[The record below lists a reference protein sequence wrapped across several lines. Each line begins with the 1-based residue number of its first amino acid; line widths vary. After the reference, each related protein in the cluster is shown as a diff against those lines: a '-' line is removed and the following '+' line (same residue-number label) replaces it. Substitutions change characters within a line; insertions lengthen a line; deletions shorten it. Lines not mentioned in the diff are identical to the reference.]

1 MTKQVV
7 AETFSELRGSRP
19 WTEGE
24 ARRVLASWE
33 ASGTTVSEFAR
44 GAGIDAQ
51 RIYGWR
57 RRLGARAAGASSS
70 AAALVPVV
78 VRDAP
83 SASATGATVW
93 SRAGHRIDVTALD
106 GASAAWAAAVVR
118 ALEGERS

>member
-1 MTKQVV
+1 MAKQVA
-7 AETFSELRGSRP
+7 AETFSELRGLRP

-33 ASGTTVSEFAR
+33 ASGRTVSEFAR
-44 GAGIDAQ
+44 GAELNAQ

-57 RRLGARAAGASSS
+57 RRLGARAAEASSS
-70 AAALVPVV
+70 LVPVV
-78 VRDAP
+78 VRGTL
-83 SASATGATVW
+83 SASALGATVW
-93 SRAGHRIDVTALD
+93 SRAGHRVDVAALD